1 MGDVF
6 ILQWKRLLKHPMLVM
21 MFLGLTILFVYFMGG
36 TQGDSSV
43 NVPVYSES
51 LTKEELSIWVDRLNK
66 DDSIVFE
73 ATDYETVEEEIR
85 MNEIGYAME
94 IDEETYR
101 FLIGREDERL
111 PVVEQHVNQIVREHV
126 RLDEVRESFPDSKIE
141 IQEFLTVD
149 KTHQVEDAGT
159 MDQFQLSVL
168 VGMTFYF
175 TVYSILYLQINLVE
189 EKRKGTWNRL
199 IFSPLSKTQIYLG
212 HLSHYFLVGLGQVLL
227 AFFILTKLLDI
238 DLGTNYVSMAA
249 VTLAF
254 IFTIVSLGMLVS
266 ALVPSPQSL
275 QVVIPIV
282 ATAMAMLGGAFWP
295 LDIVSNQFLLFIAE
309 LMPIRHGLNGMVDA
323 IYLGLPLSELLQ
335 PIGIL
340 LLMGILFMGIGI
352 NLMER
357 MSKT

>member
-1 MGDVF
+1 MGNVF
-6 ILQWKRLLKHPMLVM
+6 LLQWKRLMKQPLLVI

-36 TQGDSSV
+36 AQVNSTV
-43 NVPVYSES
+43 NVQVYSES
-51 LTKEELSIWVDRLNK
+51 LTKEELSTWVDRLNK
-66 DDSIVFE
+66 DDLIVFE
-73 ATDYETVEEEIR
+73 ATDYESVEEEIR

-94 IDEETYR
+94 ISEETYR

-111 PVVEQHVNQIVREHV
+111 TVIEQHVNQIVREYV
-126 RLDEVRESFPDSKIE
+126 RLREVREAFPDSKIE
-141 IQEFLTVD
+141 VQEFLTVEGTD
-149 KTHQVEDAGT
+149 QVEDAGA
-159 MDQFQLSVL
+159 MDQFQLRVL
-168 VGMTFYF
+168 IGMTFYF
-175 TVYSILYLQINLVE
+175 TVYTILYLQINLVE

-212 HLSHYFLVGLGQVLL
+212 HLSHYFLVGLGQILL
-227 AFFILTKLLDI
+227 AFFILTHLLDI
-238 DLGTNYVSMAA
+238 DLGTNYLSMVAI
-249 VTLAF
+249 TLVF

-282 ATAMAMLGGAFWP
+282 ATSMAMLGGAFWP
-295 LDIVSNQFLLFIAE
+295 LEIVSNRFLLFVAE
-309 LMPIRHGLNGMVDA
+309 LIPIKHGLNGMVDA
-323 IYLGLPLSELLQ
+323 IYLDLPLSELLQ

-357 MSKT
+357 ISKA

>member
-6 ILQWKRLLKHPMLVM
+6 MLQWKRLLKHPMLVV

-36 TQGDSSV
+36 TQVNSSV
-43 NVPVYSES
+43 NVPVYTES

-66 DDSIVFE
+66 DDSIIFE
-73 ATDYETVEEEIR
+73 ATDYKTVEEEIR

-94 IDEETYR
+94 IDKETYR

-111 PVVEQHVNQIVREHV
+111 PVVEQHVDQIVRENI
-126 RLDEVRESFPDSKIE
+126 RLEEVRDSFPESKIE

-149 KTHQVEDAGT
+149 KTHQVEDIGT
-159 MDQFQLSVL
+159 MDQFQLSIL
-168 VGMTFYF
+168 IGMTFYF
-175 TVYSILYLQINLVE
+175 TVYTILYLQINLVE
-189 EKRKGTWNRL
+189 EKRMGTWNRL

-212 HLSHYFLVGLGQVLL
+212 HLSHYFSVGLGQVLL

-238 DLGTNYVSMAA
+238 DLGTNYLSMAA

-254 IFTIVSLGMLVS
+254 IFAIVSLGMLVS

-282 ATAMAMLGGAFWP
+282 ATSMAMLGGAFWP
-295 LDIVSNQFLLFIAE
+295 IDIVSNQFLLFIAE
-309 LMPIRHGLNGMVDA
+309 LMPIRHGLNGMIDA
-323 IYLGLPLSELLQ
+323 IYLGLPISEILQ

-357 MSKT
+357 MSKA